1 MDKTINSLKSKDIR
15 LNDVRISKFVD
26 ANTIIFIIMG
36 FLLSRSTL
44 IDYIAPL
51 GFAFFICVTAPGFPE
66 GKWI

>member
-36 FLLSRSTL
+36 LQVGLH
-44 IDYIAPL
+44 
-51 GFAFFICVTAPGFPE
+51 
-66 GKWI
+66 